1 MTCWLLPT
9 LWMDGWLYGD
19 IQTICISFHLGH
31 KTVVHGSNRGQFHTP
46 TVSHDTEAVDV
57 TPESAELKKKR
68 ASSCFCQ
75 TGHRPPCNKSFK
87 LNLVS
92 WLVNR
97 LLLPHFSFTKG
108 VESLNRWS
116 LSVSQLW
123 LWSLLLLWAWQT
135 AQGLQLRST
144 QIKHTSD
151 WPREFVE
158 GEGWFWSNTV
168 DVA

>member
-123 LWSLLLLWAWQT
+123 LWSLFCFCELGRLLKACSWDQLKLNTLQT
-135 AQGLQLRST
+135 GRGSLLKERADFGQML
-144 QIKHTSD
+144 
-151 WPREFVE
+151 
-158 GEGWFWSNTV
+158 
-168 DVA
+168 